1 MTISPVVALKFS
13 EKLFSDPLSQA
24 IKEVGNNTKVESF
37 INFMMCNFK
46 CYIYNPAEIFNT
58 LLLS

>member
-1 MTISPVVALKFS
+1 VA
-13 EKLFSDPLSQA
+13 
-24 IKEVGNNTKVESF
+24 NNTKVESF

-46 CYIYNPAEIFNT
+46 CYIYNSAEIFNT